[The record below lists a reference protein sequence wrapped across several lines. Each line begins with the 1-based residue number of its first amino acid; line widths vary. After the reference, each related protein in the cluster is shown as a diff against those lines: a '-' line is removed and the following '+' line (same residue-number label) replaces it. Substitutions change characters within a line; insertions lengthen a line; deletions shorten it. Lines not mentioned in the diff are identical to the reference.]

1 MVVETVT
8 ASEVSGDSVNVRV
21 DDVVPAVMSDTV
33 VSVAER
39 RYINIMVKTMVSL
52 QPSAGINKTK
62 YIAYCR

>member
-39 RYINIMVKTMVSL
+39 RYINLITMVLL
-52 QPSAGINKTK
+52 QPSAGINKIK
-62 YIAYCR
+62 CLP

>member
-8 ASEVSGDSVNVRV
+8 ASEVTGDSANV

-39 RYINIMVKTMVSL
+39 RYINIITMVLL
-52 QPSAGINKTK
+52 QLSAGINETK
-62 YIAYCR
+62 YIAYRR